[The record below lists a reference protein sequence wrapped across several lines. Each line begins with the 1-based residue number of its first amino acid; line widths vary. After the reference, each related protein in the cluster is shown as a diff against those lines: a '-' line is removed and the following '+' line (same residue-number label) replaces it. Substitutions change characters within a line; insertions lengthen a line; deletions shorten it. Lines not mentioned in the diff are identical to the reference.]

1 MSGSGVARRCSPIS
15 SPVPGRWPV
24 VGGRVS
30 ARRCRGPV
38 IAAGD
43 AGTPR
48 PATAGARRRSDT
60 GRRPATPRR
69 GAGRVPAASR
79 TTPPLGSRPVP
90 GRSPPA
96 PQAPSSGRSR
106 RSFPPGWQ
114 GSCSPSQTSVDRRA
128 QRAGD
133 AMMADDPATL
143 VGDTRWCCNR
153 DLPPEPRPAG
163 WRRHAASTAQ
173 RGSLVSAASPAE
185 PAAARPAASP
195 PTRRSSRARRRRSR
209 QLLAVSVTVGQRSVH
224 DFWNPQAGNRIEWS
238 GSAGSE
244 GVLDL
249 GRGRAVGQQR
259 VVQAGDRALG
269 RFGPTA
275 PQASVTT
282 TGSSPRSAA

>member
-30 ARRCRGPV
+30 AGRCRGPV

-48 PATAGARRRSDT
+48 PAIAGARRRSDT
-60 GRRPATPRR
+60 GRRPAIPRR

-173 RGSLVSAASPAE
+173 RGSLLSAASPAE
-185 PAAARPAASP
+185 PAAAEARGEPAHAALEQGETAAIMPNYWPCRSLSVSAP
-195 PTRRSSRARRRRSR
+195 CMTSGTRR
-209 QLLAVSVTVGQRSVH
+209 LATGLS
-224 DFWNPQAGNRIEWS
+224 
-238 GSAGSE
+238 
-244 GVLDL
+244 
-249 GRGRAVGQQR
+249 GRGQQVRRAC
-259 VVQAGDRALG
+259 
-269 RFGPTA
+269 
-275 PQASVTT
+275 SI
-282 TGSSPRSAA
+282 SAAVAR